1 MPAAPGGVALGMA
14 DVDFFWDP
22 MCPWAWIT
30 SRWMVE
36 VQEQRSLDVDWR
48 FISLRVV
55 NEEKD
60 YDKDFPPRYPEVHGL
75 GLKLLRVAAAVREQ
89 HGRDR
94 LGALYTALGNRIH
107 VEKDRESLMQVDA
120 VGQLLAS
127 LDLPTELV
135 SALEDTESYDQ
146 AVRADTA
153 TALERAGKDVGTPI
167 ITFGPPD
174 GPSFFGPVISRIPRG
189 QEALDLWDA
198 TERIARFPGF
208 AELKRSLREP
218 PQVA

>member
-1 MPAAPGGVALGMA
+1 MA

-36 VQEQRSLDVDWR
+36 VQEQRDLDVDWR
-48 FISLRVV
+48 FIALRVV
-55 NEEKD
+55 NEERD
-60 YDKDFPPRYPEVHGL
+60 YEKEFPEGYPVAHGL

-89 HGRDR
+89 HGRER
-94 LGALYTALGNRIH
+94 LGDLYTALGTRIH
-107 VEKDRESLMQVDA
+107 VEQGRDSLLEPEGVA
-120 VGQLLAS
+120 QLLTS
-127 LDLPTELV
+127 LDLPAELT
-135 SALEDTESYDQ
+135 SALEDTGELDA

-153 TALERAGKDVGTPI
+153 TALERTGKDVGTPV
-167 ITFGPPD
+167 ITFAPPD

-208 AELKRSLREP
+208 AELKRSLRER

>member
-1 MPAAPGGVALGMA
+1 MPGPTGAVGPGMA

-36 VQEQRSLDVDWR
+36 VQEQRSMDVDWR

-55 NEEKD
+55 NDAKD

-94 LGALYTALGNRIH
+94 LGALYTALGNRPH
-107 VEKDRESLMQVDA
+107 VA
-120 VGQLLAS
+120 
-127 LDLPTELV
+127 
-135 SALEDTESYDQ
+135 
-146 AVRADTA
+146 
-153 TALERAGKDVGTPI
+153 
-167 ITFGPPD
+167 
-174 GPSFFGPVISRIPRG
+174 
-189 QEALDLWDA
+189 
-198 TERIARFPGF
+198 
-208 AELKRSLREP
+208 
-218 PQVA
+218 

>member
-1 MPAAPGGVALGMA
+1 MA

-36 VQEQRSLDVDWR
+36 VQEQRGLDVDWR
-48 FISLRVV
+48 FIALRVV

-60 YDKDFPPRYPEVHGL
+60 YDKDFPPKYPEVHGL
-75 GLKLLRVAAAVREQ
+75 GLRLLRVAAAVRAQ
-89 HGRDR
+89 HGPADVGR
-94 LGALYTALGNRIH
+94 LYTALGQRIH
-107 VEKDRESLMQVDA
+107 VDRGRDSLLEHSGVE
-120 VGQLLAS
+120 GLLRE
-127 LDLPTELV
+127 LDLPAELATHLDDV
-135 SALEDTESYDQ
+135 GEWDA
-146 AVRADTA
+146 AVRSDTA
-153 TALERAGKDVGTPI
+153 TGLARAGKDVGTPI
-167 ITFGPPD
+167 ITFGPPE

>member
-1 MPAAPGGVALGMA
+1 MPGTTGEVGRGMA

-36 VQEQRSLDVDWR
+36 VQEQRDLDVDWR
-48 FISLRVV
+48 FIALRVV
-55 NEEKD
+55 NEDKD

-75 GLKLLRVAAAVREQ
+75 GLRLLRVAAAVREQ
-89 HGRDR
+89 HGREH

-107 VEKDRESLMQVDA
+107 VEGDRDSLLQPEGVA
-120 VGQLLAS
+120 ALLTS
-127 LDLPTELV
+127 LDLPGELV
-135 SALEDTESYDQ
+135 SALEDTETYDK

-153 TALERAGKDVGTPI
+153 TALERAGKDIGTPV
-167 ITFGPPD
+167 ITFAPPD

-189 QEALDLWDA
+189 QEALDLWEA

-208 AELKRSLREP
+208 AELKRSIRER

>member
-1 MPAAPGGVALGMA
+1 MPGTTGEVGRGMA

-36 VQEQRSLDVDWR
+36 VQEQRHLDVDWR
-48 FISLRVV
+48 FIALRVV
-55 NEEKD
+55 NEDKD

-75 GLKLLRVAAAVREQ
+75 GLRLLRVAAAVREQ
-89 HGRDR
+89 HGREH
-94 LGALYTALGNRIH
+94 LGPLYTALGNRIH
-107 VEKDRESLMQVDA
+107 VEGDRDSLLQPEGVA
-120 VGQLLAS
+120 ALLTS
-127 LDLPTELV
+127 LGLPGELV
-135 SALEDTESYDQ
+135 SALEDTETYDK

-153 TALERAGKDVGTPI
+153 TALERAGKDIGTPV
-167 ITFGPPD
+167 ITFAPPD

-189 QEALDLWDA
+189 QEALDLWEA

-208 AELKRSLREP
+208 AELKRSIRER